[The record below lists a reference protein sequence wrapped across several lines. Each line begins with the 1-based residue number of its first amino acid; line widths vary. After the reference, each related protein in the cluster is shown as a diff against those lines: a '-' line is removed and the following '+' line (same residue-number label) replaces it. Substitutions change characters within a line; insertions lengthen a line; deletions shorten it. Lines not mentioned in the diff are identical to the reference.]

1 MNTLGT
7 SKQLVREK
15 TLLKKTIG
23 ELEMRI
29 STQRQSLAT
38 KDDTIKKLFH
48 LVKSAS
54 GKAKCSGSAS
64 GSEVEAL
71 TAQLEA
77 CGAASAH
84 MAERLQEEER
94 RSEALLQRLQRLQ
107 QEGREGEWRELLF
120 WSLMACPCAGEAFTL
135 NIHNSQTISPWCLN
149 FFLAIDKYIFSII
162 GDLLDW
168 SMLLINTYW
177 LSKFRFFREIA
188 SVIFNDFNAFLIH
201 FYQVLYK
208 KS

>member
-120 WSLMACPCAGEAFTL
+120 
-135 NIHNSQTISPWCLN
+135 
-149 FFLAIDKYIFSII
+149 
-162 GDLLDW
+162 
-168 SMLLINTYW
+168 
-177 LSKFRFFREIA
+177 
-188 SVIFNDFNAFLIH
+188 
-201 FYQVLYK
+201 
-208 KS
+208 